1 VVMVAV
7 MMVVGVVLVLVVV
20 LVVVPAAPRS
30 NARPV
35 VAAGVVDPAA
45 PLQES
50 RGSGLCPGGRVTKE

>member
-1 VVMVAV
+1 MVAV
-7 MMVVGVVLVLVVV
+7 MMVVVVVLVLVVV

-45 PLQES
+45 PA
-50 RGSGLCPGGRVTKE
+50 GSGPRAVLEEAQG